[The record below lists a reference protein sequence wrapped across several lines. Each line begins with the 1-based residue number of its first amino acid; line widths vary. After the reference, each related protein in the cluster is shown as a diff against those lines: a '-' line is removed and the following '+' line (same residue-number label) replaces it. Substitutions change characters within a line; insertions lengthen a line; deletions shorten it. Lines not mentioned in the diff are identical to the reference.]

1 MHALRLE
8 MQNKC
13 HGSIFL
19 RYYRVEQMIILS
31 KEFTQTGSEQ
41 TEWFELNLLMDWW
54 VGVNDIYRERKCI
67 DS

>member
-1 MHALRLE
+1 
-8 MQNKC
+8 
-13 HGSIFL
+13 
-19 RYYRVEQMIILS
+19 MIILS

-41 TEWFELNLLMDWW
+41 TEWFELDLLMDWW